1 MEDLVEALFE
11 AEAVKFGSFTLK
23 SGLASPVYF
32 DLRVIVSHPRLMLQ
46 VSERLWDVGRSV
58 CPSAL
63 LCGVPY
69 TALPIATLMA
79 TAHERPM
86 LMRRKEAKQYGTA
99 RMLEG
104 AFAAGDVCV
113 VVEDVVTSGSS
124 VLETADVL
132 RQHGLQV
139 RDALVLLDREQG
151 GRETLAGAGI
161 TLHSVCTVSRLMQ
174 VLLDRGRVD
183 QATVDSVS
191 AFISQNRA
199 TSPPPASSPSL
210 GPGEVAQSYGQRARL
225 PSTSAVASRLLL
237 LMEEKR
243 SNLCVSADVR
253 TAAELLAVAR
263 AVGPHVCLLKTH
275 VDALDDFTADLP
287 ERLAELARSHR
298 FLLFEDRKF
307 ADIGHTARRQYQG
320 TCGGGCTAACDV
332 RRLLC
337 GGFSECG
344 VWACTAGGV
353 FGIAS
358 WADLVTAHAVAGPGG
373 LEALAGVGV
382 PLGRGCLLIA
392 KMSSQ
397 GALTTQGYT
406 QATVA
411 MAEARRDFV
420 LGFISTERV
429 THDPSLLHVT
439 PGVKLQPGGDD
450 LGQQYLTPE
459 EVVGRRGCDVMVVG
473 RGVLEA
479 TDVTAA
485 ARLYQQAGW
494 DAYCGR
500 LQPATAS

>member
-1 MEDLVEALFE
+1 
-11 AEAVKFGSFTLK
+11 
-23 SGLASPVYF
+23 
-32 DLRVIVSHPRLMLQ
+32 
-46 VSERLWDVGRSV
+46 
-58 CPSAL
+58 
-63 LCGVPY
+63 
-69 TALPIATLMA
+69 MA

-210 GPGEVAQSYGQRARL
+210 EPGEVAQSYGQRARL

-307 ADIGHTARRQYQG
+307 ADIGHTARRQYQ
-320 TCGGGCTAACDV
+320 
-332 RRLLC
+332 
-337 GGFSECG
+337 
-344 VWACTAGGV
+344 GGV

>member
-1 MEDLVEALFE
+1 MALLPPGAVRAALFE

-320 TCGGGCTAACDV
+320 
-332 RRLLC
+332 
-337 GGFSECG
+337 
-344 VWACTAGGV
+344 GV